1 MKVFVEEQK
10 FDQWWFRLS
19 LLFVAGLMVGKLV
32 LGYPELKDNQ
42 TELWITI
49 SAIGFAFI
57 LILFL
62 AFFLKLET
70 KINEQGVYYGFWPF
84 NLKQKLAVWKGIDK
98 CYVRKYSPL
107 ADYGGW
113 GYKVMSLRKKGSAL
127 NVKGNIGIQLV
138 FKNGKKLLLG
148 TQKEDEA
155 KKVLETYRSKIEK
168 L

>member
-10 FDQWWFRLS
+10 FDQWWFRL
-19 LLFVAGLMVGKLV
+19 LLLAVAGIMIGTIVTA
-32 LGYPELKDNQ
+32 YPELKENP
-42 TELWITI
+42 TEFWTTI
-49 SAIGFAFI
+49 SVVGFSFI

-62 AFFLKLET
+62 AFFIKLET
-70 KINEQGVYYGFWPF
+70 KIDEQGIHYGFWPIQLR
-84 NLKQKLAVWKGIDK
+84 LKLVPWNVVEK
-98 CYVRKYSPL
+98 CFIRKYNPL

-113 GYKVMSLRKKGSAL
+113 GFKVVSIRKKGRAL

-138 FKNGKKLLLG
+138 FKNGKKLLIG

-155 KKVLETYRSKIEK
+155 KKVLETYRHKVK